1 MLTFFFS
8 CSQKFVVP
16 LSHNSVLSHE
26 DYSSVFSNIQVRR
39 GGGRRGGGRREKG
52 REEEGRGGGERGRGR
67 GRMGEEGEVE
77 GEGKLNL
84 QIRCRVR
91 HTGG

>member
-39 GGGRRGGGRREKG
+39 RGGRRGGGRRE
-52 REEEGRGGGERGRGR
+52 EGRGGGRRRGRKR
-67 GRMGEEGEVE
+67 GGGEGGEVE
-77 GEGKLNL
+77 GEGKLYKLDAELDRLEDKFN
-84 QIRCRVR
+84 
-91 HTGG
+91 